1 LGWSFLGVSFMLSVS
16 LGLLSALS
24 DGRCGIAVGFL
35 LLFLELVLVMD
46 RCSCRSRV
54 VAAFVVRRPSAL
66 SSLLQLVNPTF
77 L

>member
-66 SSLLQLVNPTF
+66 PSLPQLVNPTF